1 MKKIKKIIML
11 ITLSSLAIDLHA
23 ASTLVYNLR
32 IAETTTSRRFEEF
45 GHLPWVAAST
55 LVGQFR
61 QSRADVNQ
69 ALAGGLVTLS
79 YAQKNWFVRLDF
91 AAAHVRSHSS
101 ILPELD
107 QSRTQTDD
115 LLLSGGY
122 GFSWGERSQ
131 FSLSGLLGIPTHKP
145 LDLPFVQFGS
155 GHVGLGIQLDNNF
168 KYCSINSLRSAAR
181 YIHFF
186 QKQTTSLEIFNPA
199 IFDFTYG
206 NAVDLYVA
214 HRTHWKQK
222 HMFDFGY
229 NPTFF
234 FGAHIEPKVEE
245 EINVEDIND
254 ELNFIRSNFFAAYR
268 RYFLIKGHPSGVTFG
283 ISAGF
288 DHIPKRTGLK
298 NIVSFWASWGIT
310 F

>member
-1 MKKIKKIIML
+1 MKNIKKSTTLFIACSL
-11 ITLSSLAIDLHA
+11 IFNLYP

-32 IAETTTSRRFEEF
+32 IAETTTTRRFEEF
-45 GHLPWVAAST
+45 GNLPWVAAIT
-55 LVGQFR
+55 TVGQFR

-69 ALAGGLVTLS
+69 ALGGALATMS
-79 YAQKNWFVRLDF
+79 YAQKKWFVRLDF
-91 AAAHVRSHSS
+91 AAAHVRLKSQNFPS
-101 ILPELD
+101 LD

-122 GFSWGERSQ
+122 GFSSSERSQ

-145 LDLPFVQFGS
+145 LDLPLVQFGS
-155 GHVGLGIQLDNNF
+155 GHVGLGVQLDNNY
-168 KYCSINSLRSAAR
+168 KYWSINSLRSAAR

-186 QKQTTSLEIFNPA
+186 QKQQTTLDLLSPT

-214 HRTHWKQK
+214 HRTNWKQK

-234 FGAHIEPKVEE
+234 FGAHVEPDVEE
-245 EINVEDIND
+245 VND
-254 ELNFIRSNFFAAYR
+254 ELNFIRSNFFATYR
-268 RYFLIKGHPSGVTFG
+268 RYFLIKGRPSGITCG
-283 ISAGF
+283 ISTGF

-298 NIVSFWASWGIT
+298 NMVTFWASWGIA

>member
-1 MKKIKKIIML
+1 MKEIKKIIML
-11 ITLSSLAIDLHA
+11 VIICSSLIIDLQA
-23 ASTLVYNLR
+23 ASTIVYNLR

-45 GHLPWVAAST
+45 GDLPWVASTT

-61 QSRADVNQ
+61 QSHADTNQ
-69 ALAGGLVTLS
+69 ALAGTLATLS
-79 YAQKNWFVRLDF
+79 YAKKNWFIRLDF
-91 AAAHVRSHSS
+91 AAAHVRLHSS
-101 ILPELD
+101 LFPTLD

-115 LLLSGGY
+115 LLFSGGY
-122 GFSWGERSQ
+122 GFSWGERSR

-145 LDLPFVQFGS
+145 LDLPLVQFGS

-168 KYCSINSLRSAAR
+168 KYCNISSLRSAAR

-186 QKQTTSLEIFNPA
+186 QKQCTSLEIFNPA
-199 IFDFTYG
+199 TFEFSYG

-214 HRTHWKQK
+214 HRTLWKQK

-234 FGAHIEPKVEE
+234 FGAHLEPEVEE
-245 EINVEDIND
+245 IKD

-283 ISAGF
+283 LSSGF
-288 DHIPKRTGLK
+288 DHVPKRTGLK
-298 NIVSFWASWGIT
+298 NIVTFWGSWGIA